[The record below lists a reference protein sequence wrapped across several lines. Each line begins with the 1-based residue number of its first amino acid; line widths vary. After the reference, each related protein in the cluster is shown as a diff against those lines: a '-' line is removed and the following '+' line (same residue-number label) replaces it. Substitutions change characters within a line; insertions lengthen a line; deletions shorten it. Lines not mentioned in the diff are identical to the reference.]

1 MRTRLDMPKK
11 SKKEKIIAEQKR
23 RLHPHNPVTPQVL
36 MDSAVQQSPTFKFQL
51 NKKHIIP
58 SVETTYSDQTELT
71 AIKHD
76 LTKTLILAFVAVS
89 AELALYWLGRG
100 KI

>member
-1 MRTRLDMPKK
+1 MPKK
-11 SKKEKIIAEQKR
+11 SKREKIIAEQKR
-23 RLHPHNPVTPQVL
+23 KRHTLTPVTPQVF
-36 MDSAVQQSPTFKFQL
+36 MDSAVQQASIFKFQL
-51 NKKHIIP
+51 NKKHIAP
-58 SVETTYSDQTELT
+58 PVEKIYSDQTELT

-89 AELALYWLGRG
+89 IELALYWLGRT